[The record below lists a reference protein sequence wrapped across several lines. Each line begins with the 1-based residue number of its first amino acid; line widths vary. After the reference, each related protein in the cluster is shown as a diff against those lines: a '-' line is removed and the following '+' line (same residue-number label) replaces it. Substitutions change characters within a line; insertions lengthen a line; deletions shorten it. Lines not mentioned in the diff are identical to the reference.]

1 MRAGLQ
7 NQDGRARSSI
17 GSVYRNLPPAALK
30 QLLPAIHRAVLEPAP
45 SGEMFADGIRV
56 EGLRVLAKNH
66 IAEGIA
72 ACVQYARDQNQWAS
86 EKRTPE
92 LMEILCSYGAKAKV
106 VLPELQQLAEYFAKD
121 EPNFPRELM
130 QQKAACVRAAIATI
144 EAATDGPE
152 LVPLPR

>member
-1 MRAGLQ
+1 L
-7 NQDGRARSSI
+7 
-17 GSVYRNLPPAALK
+17 PAAAIAP
-30 QLLPAIHRAVLEPAP
+30 LLPAILQAVQEPAP

-56 EGLRVLAKNH
+56 EGLRVLAKNR

-92 LMEILCSYGAKAKV
+92 LMEILCSYGTQAKV
-106 VLPELQQLAEYFAKD
+106 VLPELRRLADWFAND
-121 EPNFPRELM
+121 EQDFPRELM
-130 QQKAACVRAAIATI
+130 QQKAKCVRDAIATI
-144 EAATDGPE
+144 EAATAGPE